1 MRKGPE
7 HTSSSRLFRHAQSGA
22 NLASNTW
29 NLMAATASVAAPFA
43 LVALAVYGAFNL
55 LTFSTVLTVV
65 ALFVFAAYLMSGP
78 STPSKGVTLNM
89 DPTW

>member
-7 HTSSSRLFRHAQSGA
+7 TAPSSGLFRHVQSGA

-29 NLMAATASVAAPFA
+29 NLMAATATVAAPFA

-55 LTFSTVLTVV
+55 LTLSTVLTVV
-65 ALFVFAAYLMSGP
+65 ALFVFAAWMMSGP
-78 STPSKGVTLNM
+78 SSSSKVNVFNM

>member
-7 HTSSSRLFRHAQSGA
+7 YTPGASMFRHAKSGA

-29 NLMAATASVAAPFA
+29 NLMAATASVVAPFA

-65 ALFVFAAYLMSGP
+65 ALFVFAAYMMSGP
-78 STPSKGVTLNM
+78 STSSKGVTLNM
-89 DPTW
+89 DPT